1 MIKAIVFDLDG
12 TLLLDDPLHGRRCLF
27 PETRRVLQALK
38 ERYRLAVITNVAPT
52 TPADAVHDVLRAAG
66 IHECFDVITV
76 SSDVGSSKPAEAIFA
91 GTLRRLAVTP
101 DEAVM
106 VGNTVATDIFGG
118 NRSGM
123 TTVLVQRETAYQP
136 SEWERPH
143 HTIQTIQE
151 LLDLFPAST

>member
-12 TLLLDDPLHGRRCLF
+12 TLLLEDPSRGRRYLF
-27 PETRRVLQALK
+27 PETRRVLLTLK
-38 ERYRLAVITNVAPT
+38 KRYRLAAITNVAPT
-52 TPADAVHDVLRAAG
+52 TRAAAVHDVLRAAG
-66 IHECFDVITV
+66 IHECFDVIAV

-91 GTLRRLAVTP
+91 GTLRRLEVTP

-123 TTVLVQRETAYQP
+123 TTVLVQRETVYQP

-143 HTIQTIQE
+143 HTIKSLQE
-151 LLDLFPAST
+151 LLNLFHAPT